1 LGRVVVQLED
11 DVERASSLISLHD
24 IKTKLKQQ
32 DNSGLIKAREKI
44 NALAA
49 RQMAREAEAKKEAE
63 RTTKAKYMY
72 PK

>member
-1 LGRVVVQLED
+1 M
-11 DVERASSLISLHD
+11 ALHE

-49 RQMAREAEAKKEAE
+49 RQMAREAEAKKEGE
-63 RTTKAKYMY
+63 RSTKAKYTY